1 LFPDDL
7 LARLAV
13 TVSLVRLENE
23 LEAAGFAN
31 PVLLSALLAEIPP
44 TPEATGPAGL
54 VEETHSNRAKGV
66 PESSGHR
73 RNFEVGQEYAIIWAA
88 STFLCA
94 DSQTNRNSHWG
105 KPSRTRNGIES
116 NRAVG
121 LNC

>member
-1 LFPDDL
+1 MGFRVIRPRPCSVSGARHSKSAPRRPAPFSPPSRNVLLHLCDTALFPDDL

-73 RNFEVGQEYAIIWAA
+73 QNF
-88 STFLCA
+88 
-94 DSQTNRNSHWG
+94 
-105 KPSRTRNGIES
+105 
-116 NRAVG
+116 
-121 LNC
+121 